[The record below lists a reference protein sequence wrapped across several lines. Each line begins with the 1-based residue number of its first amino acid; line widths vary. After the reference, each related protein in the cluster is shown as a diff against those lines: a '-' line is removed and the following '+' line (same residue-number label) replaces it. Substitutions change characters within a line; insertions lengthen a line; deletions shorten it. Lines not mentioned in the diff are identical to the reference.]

1 MFNNLSVVEL
11 IEAISDLSGVTL
23 QIHKDFKPI
32 FVTPDYARLYGFDS
46 TEQFL
51 KLGSIMDLIPDDKK
65 DLAIKR
71 YQEIIRTGRAS
82 SLTLK
87 SQRQDG
93 THIWV
98 TLQDRRL
105 KYGQHGYCVMTVLLE
120 TNNAIQSPQP
130 ESTPLE
136 PAAFTQ
142 TSEHAITTNLR
153 EIRLASMTVEK
164 LMRETQRNLTKK
176 TLTEAEL
183 LTTLNEVFSAVN
195 TIQSR
200 LDDTNEHMTQKQ

>member
-71 YQEIIRTGRAS
+71 YQEILLRATINEIVS
-82 SLTLK
+82 STWPDNISPLAGKDDVISSSALDKTVMNPNRLL
-87 SQRQDG
+87 
-93 THIWV
+93 V
-98 TLQDRRL
+98 T
-105 KYGQHGYCVMTVLLE
+105 
-120 TNNAIQSPQP
+120 
-130 ESTPLE
+130 
-136 PAAFTQ
+136 
-142 TSEHAITTNLR
+142 
-153 EIRLASMTVEK
+153 
-164 LMRETQRNLTKK
+164 
-176 TLTEAEL
+176 
-183 LTTLNEVFSAVN
+183 
-195 TIQSR
+195 
-200 LDDTNEHMTQKQ
+200 